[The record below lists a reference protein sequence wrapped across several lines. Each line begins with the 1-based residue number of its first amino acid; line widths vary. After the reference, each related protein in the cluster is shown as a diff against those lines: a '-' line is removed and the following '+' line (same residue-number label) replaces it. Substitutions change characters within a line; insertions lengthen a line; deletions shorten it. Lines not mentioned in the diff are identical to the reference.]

1 VTHRFQFVEDHREAF
16 EVKRLLEAM
25 ELSASTYYKWRR
37 TAPAR
42 LARAEAD
49 SALATEIRRIHS
61 DSDHAY
67 GSPRVT
73 AELRSRG
80 LLVNEKKVARVMS
93 KFSIVGTHL
102 RKKVRTTVP
111 DPSATP
117 VADLFNRDFKA
128 DLPGT
133 KLMGDI
139 TYLPVGDGEFLYL
152 ATVLDCFSRRVIG
165 WSIADHMRTDLVADA
180 LAMAASTRGG
190 LDDAIFHSDHGAQYS
205 SRQYADLCG
214 KLGVTQ
220 SMGAVGTSAD
230 NAACESFHASLKR
243 EILKGARRWPGA
255 AACRSQV
262 FYWINRY
269 NTWRRHRA
277 NGQLSP
283 VEYERQHELQS
294 GSLTLTA

>member
-1 VTHRFQFVEDHREAF
+1 MEGDEVFLRRDELVTHRFRFVEDHREAF

-25 ELSASTYYKWRR
+25 ELSASMYYKWRR
-37 TAPAR
+37 SAPAR

-49 SALATEIRRIHS
+49 FALAAEIRRIQS

-80 LLVNEKKVARVMS
+80 LLVNEKKVARVMRE
-93 KFSIVGTHL
+93 FNIVGTHL

-111 DPSATP
+111 DSSATP
-117 VADLFNRDFKA
+117 VADLFNRDFNA

-165 WSIADHMRTDLVADA
+165 
-180 LAMAASTRGG
+180 
-190 LDDAIFHSDHGAQYS
+190 
-205 SRQYADLCG
+205 
-214 KLGVTQ
+214 
-220 SMGAVGTSAD
+220 
-230 NAACESFHASLKR
+230 
-243 EILKGARRWPGA
+243 
-255 AACRSQV
+255 
-262 FYWINRY
+262 
-269 NTWRRHRA
+269 
-277 NGQLSP
+277 
-283 VEYERQHELQS
+283 
-294 GSLTLTA
+294 